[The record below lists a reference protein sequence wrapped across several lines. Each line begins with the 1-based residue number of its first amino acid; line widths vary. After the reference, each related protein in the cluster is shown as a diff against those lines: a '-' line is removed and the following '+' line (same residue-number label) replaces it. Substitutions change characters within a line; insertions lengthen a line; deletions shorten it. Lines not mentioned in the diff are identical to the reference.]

1 MLGFGSVG
9 SFPDLGLGSPLLD
22 VGFGSSLYGFMPGLF
37 LYILAMLFLTLVG
50 GSRPKYMA

>member
-22 VGFGSSLYGFMPGLF
+22 VGFGSSLGRGFMLSLGFRSASTWVLVWVHMF
-37 LYILAMLFLTLVG
+37 ML
-50 GSRPKYMA
+50 

>member
-22 VGFGSSLYGFMPGLF
+22 VGFGSSLGRGFMLSLGFRSASTWVLGPWVHAL
-37 LYILAMLFLTLVG
+37 IWV
-50 GSRPKYMA
+50 